1 MQMLTIENLSKSKDR
16 TYLLKDVTLGVQAGE
31 ILGLLGP
38 CGAGKTTLMNIV
50 SGLSMPDSGNVY
62 IGGVNL
68 HRDFEKCMRL
78 TGVVTDN
85 PAFFRNMS
93 GFKNLK
99 ALAAQRGKISR
110 ERING
115 VIDALDLSYVAD
127 SKVSTYSKGELK
139 RLAIA
144 AAIMHTPRLLLLD
157 EAIDGLDP
165 VEFLNVRKLLFSMCR
180 DFGTAVVM
188 TSHQMREIE
197 KTCKRV
203 AVLEEGILIGVS
215 TVERLRKFGTGKVCQ
230 RMLVDRP
237 ADAARH
243 IFEAMDVRCEVRNG
257 YVVFDCEQALV
268 PKITAMLF
276 NAGYMVYEARPHE
289 ISLEEAY
296 YRLLRERPS
305 VADDS
310 EMREYGYEGGGY

>member
-1 MQMLTIENLSKSKDR
+1 MQMLTIENLTKTRDR
-16 TYLLKDVTLGVQAGE
+16 TYLLNDVTLGVQEGE

-38 CGAGKTTLMNIV
+38 CGAGKSTLINIAA
-50 SGLSMPDSGNVY
+50 GLTMPDSGNVY

-78 TGVVTDN
+78 TGVVLDS
-85 PAFFRNMS
+85 PRFFDNMS
-93 GFKNLK
+93 GMKNLRV
-99 ALAAQRGKISR
+99 LAAQRGKISKDR
-110 ERING
+110 L
-115 VIDALDLSYVAD
+115 IDIVDMLGLGEIAD
-127 SKVSTYSKGELK
+127 RKVGTYSKGETK

-144 AAIMHTPRLLLLD
+144 AAIMHMPRLLLLD

-165 VEFLNVRKLLFSMCR
+165 VEFLNVRKMLFSITR
-180 DFGTAVVM
+180 ELGTAVVM
-188 TSHQMREIE
+188 TSHQMRELE

-203 AVLEEGILIGVS
+203 AVLEAGVLIGVS

-243 IFEAMDVRCEVRNG
+243 IFEAMEVRCEVRNG
-257 YVVFDCEQALV
+257 YVVFDCDQALV

-276 NAGYMVYEARPHE
+276 SAGYMVYEARPHE

-305 VADDS
+305 IADES
-310 EMREYGYEGGGY
+310 EFREYGYTGGDY

>member
-1 MQMLTIENLSKSKDR
+1 MQMLTIENLSKSRGRTQVIKDF
-16 TYLLKDVTLGVQAGE
+16 TLGVQSGE

-38 CGAGKTTLMNIV
+38 CGAGKSTLINMIA
-50 SGLSMPDSGNVY
+50 GLAMPDAGNIY

-78 TGVVTDN
+78 TGVVLDD
-85 PAFFRNMS
+85 PKFFENMS
-93 GFKNLK
+93 GYKNLK
-99 ALAAQRGKISR
+99 SLAVQRGSISNQ
-110 ERING
+110 RISE
-115 VIDALDLSYVAD
+115 VIDMFGLEYVID
-127 SKVSTYSKGELK
+127 NKVETYSKGELK

-144 AAIMHTPRLLLLD
+144 SAVMHTPRLLLLD
-157 EAIDGLDP
+157 EATDGLDP
-165 VEFLNVRKLLFSMCR
+165 VEFLNVRKILFSMTKEL
-180 DFGTAVVM
+180 GTSVVM
-188 TSHQMREIE
+188 TSHQMRELE

-203 AVLEEGILIGVS
+203 AVLEEGVLIGVS
-215 TVERLRKFGTGKVCQ
+215 TVERLRKFGTGKVSQ

-243 IFEAMDVRCEVRNG
+243 IFEAMSVGCEVRNG
-257 YVVFDCEQALV
+257 YVVFECEQALV

-276 NAGYMVYEARPHE
+276 SAGYMVYEARPHE

-305 VADDS
+305 IADDS
-310 EMREYGYEGGGY
+310 ELREYGYMGGDY

>member
-1 MQMLTIENLSKSKDR
+1 MQMLTIENLSKSRNR
-16 TYLLKDVTLGVQAGE
+16 TSILEDITLGVQSGE

-50 SGLSMPDSGNVY
+50 AGLSMPDSGNVF

-68 HRDFEKCMRL
+68 HRDFEKCMRM
-78 TGVVTDN
+78 TGVVPDN
-85 PAFFRNMS
+85 PGFFENLS
-93 GFKNLK
+93 GMKNLR
-99 ALAAQRGKISR
+99 AIAAQRGKISG
-110 ERING
+110 ERINE
-115 VIDALDLSYVAD
+115 VVDMLDLSYVID
-127 SKVSTYSKGELK
+127 NKVSVYSKGELK

-144 AAIMHTPRLLLLD
+144 AAVMHNPRLLLLD

-165 VEFLNVRKLLFSMCR
+165 VEFLNVRKILFSMTR

-188 TSHQMREIE
+188 TSHQMRELE

-203 AVLEEGILIGVS
+203 AVLEEGVLIGVS

-243 IFEAMDVRCEVRNG
+243 IFEAMKVNCEVRNG

-310 EMREYGYEGGGY
+310 EMREYGYVGGDY

>member
-1 MQMLTIENLSKSKDR
+1 MQMLTIENLSKTKNRIRILD
-16 TYLLKDVTLGVQAGE
+16 DITLGVQSGE

-50 SGLSMPDSGNVY
+50 SGMSMPDSGNVY

-78 TGVVTDN
+78 TGVVPDN
-85 PAFFRNMS
+85 PKFFENLS
-93 GFKNLK
+93 GMKNLR
-99 ALAAQRGKISR
+99 AIAVQRGKISGD
-110 ERING
+110 RINE
-115 VIDALDLSYVAD
+115 VVDMLDLGYVID
-127 SKVSTYSKGELK
+127 SKVSVYSKGELK

-165 VEFLNVRKLLFSMCR
+165 VEFLNVRKILFSMTKEY
-180 DFGTAVVM
+180 GTAVVM
-188 TSHQMREIE
+188 TSHQMRELE

-203 AVLEEGILIGVS
+203 AVLEDGLLIGVS

-237 ADAARH
+237 SDAARH
-243 IFEAMDVRCEVRNG
+243 IFEAMKVNCEVRNG

-305 VADDS
+305 EADDS
-310 EMREYGYEGGGY
+310 EMREYGYGGGDY

>member
-1 MQMLTIENLSKSKDR
+1 MQMLTIENLNKKKGRADIIR
-16 TYLLKDVTLGVQAGE
+16 DVTLGVQAGE

-38 CGAGKTTLMNIV
+38 CGAGKSTLINMTA
-50 SGLSMPDSGNVY
+50 GLVMPDSGNIY

-85 PAFFRNMS
+85 PKFYENLS

-99 ALAAQRGKISR
+99 SLAVQRGNIPR
-110 ERING
+110 ERIND
-115 VIDALDLSYVAD
+115 VIDMLGLGYVAD
-127 SKVSTYSKGELK
+127 NKVETYSKGELK

-144 AAIMHTPRLLLLD
+144 SAIMHTPRLLLLD

-165 VEFLNVRKLLFSMCR
+165 VEFLSVRKILFSMTR
-180 DFGTAVVM
+180 DFGTAVIM
-188 TSHQMREIE
+188 TSHQMRELE

-203 AVLEEGILIGVS
+203 AVLEEGVLIGVS
-215 TVERLRKFGTGKVCQ
+215 TVERLRKFGTGKVSQ

-237 ADAARH
+237 ADAAKH
-243 IFEAMDVRCEVRNG
+243 IFEAMSVGCEVRNG
-257 YVVFDCEQALV
+257 YVVFDCEQSLV

-276 NAGYMVYEARPHE
+276 SAGYMVYEARPHE

-310 EMREYGYEGGGY
+310 ELKEYGYMGGDY

>member
-1 MQMLTIENLSKSKDR
+1 MQMLTIENLTKTKDR
-16 TYLLKDVTLGVQAGE
+16 VYLLNDVTLGVQSGE

-38 CGAGKTTLMNIV
+38 CGAGKTTLIHAV
-50 SGLSMPDSGNVY
+50 AGLTMPDSGNVF

-68 HRDFEKCMRL
+68 HKDFEKCMRL
-78 TGVVTDN
+78 TGVVLDN
-85 PAFFRNMS
+85 PRLFDNMS

-99 ALAAQRGKISR
+99 TLALERGKIPKSR
-110 ERING
+110 IMDI
-115 VIDALDLSYVAD
+115 VAMLDLGEAMD
-127 SKVSTYSKGELK
+127 KKVSACSKGEIK

-144 AAIMHTPRLLLLD
+144 AAVMHMPRLLLLD

-165 VEFLNVRKLLFSMCR
+165 VEFLNVRKLLLSVTHEL
-180 DFGTAVVM
+180 GTAVVM
-188 TSHQMREIE
+188 TSHQMRELE

-203 AVLEEGILIGVS
+203 AVLENGVLIGVS

-237 ADAARH
+237 GDAARH
-243 IFEAMDVRCEVRNG
+243 IFEAMNVGCEVRNG
-257 YVVFDCEQALV
+257 YVVFDCEQSLV

-305 VADDS
+305 AADDS
-310 EMREYGYEGGGY
+310 EMEEYGYMGGEY

>member
-1 MQMLTIENLSKSKDR
+1 MQMLTIENLTKTKDR
-16 TYLLKDVTLGVQAGE
+16 IYLLNDVTLGVQEGE

-38 CGAGKTTLMNIV
+38 CGAGKTTLMNLA
-50 SGLSMPDSGNVY
+50 SGLAMPDSGSIY

-68 HRDFEKCMRL
+68 HKDFEKCMRL

-85 PAFFRNMS
+85 PRFFENMT
-93 GFKNLK
+93 GYKNLRT
-99 ALAAQRGKISR
+99 LAAQRGKIPKD
-110 ERING
+110 RIDN
-115 VIDALDLSYVAD
+115 VIEMLDLGEAVGR
-127 SKVSTYSKGELK
+127 KVSQYSKGERK

-144 AAIMHTPRLLLLD
+144 SAVMHMPRLLLLD

-165 VEFLNVRKLLFSMCR
+165 VEFLNVRKMLFSITR
-180 DFGTAVVM
+180 ELGTAVVM
-188 TSHQMREIE
+188 TSHQMRELE

-203 AVLEEGILIGVS
+203 AVLEDGVLIGVS
-215 TVERLRKFGTGKVCQ
+215 TVERLRKFGTGKICQ

-243 IFEAMDVRCEVRNG
+243 IFEAMKINCEVRNG
-257 YVVFDCEQALV
+257 YVVFDCDQSQV

-310 EMREYGYEGGGY
+310 EMREYGYEGGEY

>member
-1 MQMLTIENLSKSKDR
+1 MQMLTIENLNKTKNR
-16 TYLLKDVTLGVQAGE
+16 TGLLKDVTLGVQSGE

-50 SGLSMPDSGNVY
+50 AGLSMPDSGNIY

-78 TGVVTDN
+78 TGVVLDN
-85 PAFFRNMS
+85 PGFFENIS
-93 GFKNLK
+93 GMKNLR
-99 ALAAQRGKISR
+99 AIAAQRGKIPV
-110 ERING
+110 ERINDVVDMLELG
-115 VIDALDLSYVAD
+115 YVID

-144 AAIMHTPRLLLLD
+144 AAIMHAPRLLLLD

-165 VEFLNVRKLLFSMCR
+165 VEFLNVRKILFSMTR
-180 DFGTAVVM
+180 EFGTSVVM
-188 TSHQMREIE
+188 TSHQMRELE

-203 AVLEEGILIGVS
+203 AVLEEGVLIGVS

-243 IFEAMDVRCEVRNG
+243 IFEAMKVNCEVRNG

-310 EMREYGYEGGGY
+310 EMREYGYSGGDY